1 MDKAVAAA
9 KAAFKFGSEW
19 RRMDASKRGSLLFK
33 FADLVE
39 RDLVYLAVSA
49 ESVIQCCRCWYLC

>member
-1 MDKAVAAA
+1 MDKAVEAA

-33 FADLVE
+33 FADLLE

-49 ESVIQCCRCWYLC
+49 ESVIQCCRC